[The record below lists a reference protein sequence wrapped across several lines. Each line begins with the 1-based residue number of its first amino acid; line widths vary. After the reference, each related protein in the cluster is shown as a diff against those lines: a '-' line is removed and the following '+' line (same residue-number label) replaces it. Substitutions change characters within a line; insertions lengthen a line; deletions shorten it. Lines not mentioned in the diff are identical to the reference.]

1 MSTGLVDVFNLA
13 LSACGSQASISDP
26 DEQSRE
32 AALCRLWYPQT
43 RDTIQASAPW
53 PSVRRF
59 ARLARLKER
68 TDLWLAN
75 DPAPEFRFSY
85 SVPSNML
92 HPYRMHSYERFDLS
106 SVSTGR
112 IISSNEEQPILLYNA
127 RQDDPALWEA
137 GLRTAMI
144 YGLAVN
150 LAIPL
155 TGRNSRLMEN
165 FQMASEQIE
174 AAQINAANSSQT
186 QVEPLPDWLQARG
199 FAFAGASR
207 FVYPFMTFSV
217 PK

>member
-43 RDTIQASAPW
+43 RDTIQAAAPW
-53 PSVRRF
+53 PSVRRH
-59 ARLARLKER
+59 ARLARLNEQG
-68 TDLWLAN
+68 DLWQSG
-75 DPAPEFRFSY
+75 DPTPEFRFSY
-85 SVPSNML
+85 AVPSDML
-92 HPYRMHSYERFDLS
+92 HPYRMASYERFDLG
-106 SVSTGR
+106 SVPGRR
-112 IISSNEEQPILLYNA
+112 IISSNEEQPILLYN
-127 RQDDPALWEA
+127 RRTEDPALWES

-155 TGRNSRLMEN
+155 TGRSQRLMEN